1 MLQKLKKNPA
11 ETKDEMLRLI
21 SRIMSLVQL
30 WQSMPVYDFFADLFI
45 IFQVYFQHYFFSRGL
60 QQVLGS
66 NQTQK
71 VNNFT
76 AIYLHIYSLVCWSSY
91 LYFQDLHV

>member
-1 MLQKLKKNPA
+1 MKKNPA

-45 IFQVYFQHYFFSRGL
+45 IFQVYFQHYFFSRG
-60 QQVLGS
+60 
-66 NQTQK
+66 
-71 VNNFT
+71 F
-76 AIYLHIYSLVCWSSY
+76 
-91 LYFQDLHV
+91 